1 MNVINYMYTSSNK
14 YALVSLSSQRRDATL
29 PLLSSVVAM
38 LAGEMEEAVIQS
50 KACER
55 ATCGLLEG
63 FVLVWDGHVLLLRV

>member
-1 MNVINYMYTSSNK
+1 MLWSVYPAN
-14 YALVSLSSQRRDATL
+14 DATL